1 MFILQELGRKN
12 IIIDLKQYK
21 KVLTFFA
28 HPDDETLAAGATIH
42 KLTNLGV
49 EVHIA
54 IPATGINSRRNTQ
67 EEKELDNDLTE
78 LRQDCKKALGILGI
92 QSSNI
97 YLGDFPDNEMD
108 KHSLL
113 EVIHWL
119 EEIIKKVN
127 PDLILTH
134 HRYCTNIDH
143 QYCHEAVVVATR
155 PGLNDHVT
163 VLCGE
168 VPSSTGYLKP
178 VQWEP
183 NLFIEI
189 SEDNLESK
197 IKSMETYKGEAR
209 PDPHPRSR
217 EVLSALAKVR
227 GSESGFYFSE
237 AFMISKIFA

>member
-1 MFILQELGRKN
+1 M
-12 IIIDLKQYK
+12 IDLKNIK

-28 HPDDETLAAGATIH
+28 HPDDETLAAGATIK
-42 KLTNLGV
+42 KLTDLGI
-49 EVHIA
+49 EVHVA
-54 IPATGINSRRNTQ
+54 IPATGIQSRSNTQ
-67 EEKELDNDLTE
+67 DKESLDLELIE
-78 LRQDCKKALGILGI
+78 LRQDTEKALAILGI
-92 QSSNI
+92 PSENI
-97 YLGDFPDNEMD
+97 YLGDFPDNQMD
-108 KHSLL
+108 KHTLL

-119 EEIIKKVN
+119 ENIISNVK

-143 QYCHEAVVVATR
+143 QYCHDAVVVATR
-155 PGLNDHVT
+155 PGLNDHLT

-183 NLFIEI
+183 NLYIDI
-189 SEDNLESK
+189 SKDNLESK
-197 IKSMETYKGEAR
+197 IIAMETFKGEAR

-227 GSESGFYFSE
+227 GSESGFYFAES
-237 AFMISKIFA
+237 FMISKTFL

>member
-1 MFILQELGRKN
+1 M
-12 IIIDLKQYK
+12 IDLKNIK

-28 HPDDETLAAGATIH
+28 HPDDETLAAGATIK
-42 KLTNLGV
+42 KLTDLGI
-49 EVHIA
+49 EVHVA
-54 IPATGINSRRNTQ
+54 IPATGVQSRSNTQ
-67 EEKELDNDLTE
+67 DTESLDSELID
-78 LRQDCKKALGILGI
+78 LRQDTEKALAILGI
-92 QSSNI
+92 PSENI
-97 YLGDFPDNEMD
+97 YLGDFPDNQMD

-119 EEIIKKVN
+119 EKIINNVK

-143 QYCHEAVVVATR
+143 QYCHNAVVVATR

-183 NLFIEI
+183 NLYIDI
-189 SEDNLESK
+189 SKDNLESK
-197 IKSMETYKGEAR
+197 IIAMETFKGEAR

-227 GSESGFYFSE
+227 GSESGFYFGGK
-237 AFMISKIFA
+237 FKFI

>member
-1 MFILQELGRKN
+1 M
-12 IIIDLKQYK
+12 IDLKQYK

-42 KLTNLGV
+42 KLSSLGA

-54 IPATGINSRRNTQ
+54 IPATGIHSRRNIQ
-67 EEKELDNDLTE
+67 KNEKDRNEELEE
-78 LRQDCKKALGILGI
+78 LRKDCEKAMGVLGIKP
-92 QSSNI
+92 SNI

-119 EEIIKKVN
+119 EKTINSVK
-127 PDLILTH
+127 PDLVLTH
-134 HRYCTNIDH
+134 HRFCTNIDH
-143 QYCHEAVVVATR
+143 QYCHNAVVVATR

-183 NLFIEI
+183 NLYIEVF
-189 SEDNLESK
+189 EVDLESK
-197 IKSMETYKGEAR
+197 ITAMETYKGEAR
-209 PDPHPRSR
+209 PEPHPRSR

-227 GSESGFYFSE
+227 GSEGGFYFAES
-237 AFMISKIFA
+237 FMISKIFA

>member
-1 MFILQELGRKN
+1 M
-12 IIIDLKQYK
+12 IDLKNIC

-28 HPDDETLAAGATIH
+28 HPDDETLAAGATIK
-42 KLTNLGV
+42 KLSDLGI
-49 EVHIA
+49 EVHVA
-54 IPATGINSRRNTQ
+54 IPATGIQSRSNTQ
-67 EEKELDNDLTE
+67 DKESLDLELIE
-78 LRQDCKKALGILGI
+78 LRQDTEKALAILGI
-92 QSSNI
+92 PSENI
-97 YLGDFPDNEMD
+97 YLGDFPDNQMD
-108 KHSLL
+108 KHTLL

-119 EEIIKKVN
+119 ENIISNVK

-143 QYCHEAVVVATR
+143 QYCHDAVVVATR
-155 PGLNDHVT
+155 PGLNDHLT

-183 NLFIEI
+183 NLYIDI
-189 SEDNLESK
+189 SKDNLESK
-197 IKSMETYKGEAR
+197 IIAMETFKGEAR

-227 GSESGFYFSE
+227 GSESGFYFAES
-237 AFMISKIFA
+237 FMISKTFL

>member
-1 MFILQELGRKN
+1 M
-12 IIIDLKQYK
+12 IDLKNIK

-28 HPDDETLAAGATIH
+28 HPDDETLAAGATIK
-42 KLTNLGV
+42 KLTDLGI
-49 EVHIA
+49 EVHVA
-54 IPATGINSRRNTQ
+54 IPATGVKSRSNTQ
-67 EEKELDNDLTE
+67 DTASLDSELIE
-78 LRQDCKKALGILGI
+78 LRQDTEKALAILGI
-92 QSSNI
+92 PSENI
-97 YLGDFPDNEMD
+97 YLGDFPDNQMD

-113 EVIHWL
+113 EVIYWL
-119 EEIIKKVN
+119 EKIINNVK

-143 QYCHEAVVVATR
+143 QYCHNAVVVATR

-183 NLFIEI
+183 NLYIDI
-189 SEDNLESK
+189 SKDNLESK
-197 IKSMETYKGEAR
+197 IIAMETFKGEAR

-227 GSESGFYFSE
+227 GSESGFYFAES
-237 AFMISKIFA
+237 FMISKTFL

>member
-1 MFILQELGRKN
+1 M
-12 IIIDLKQYK
+12 IDLTRYK

-28 HPDDETLAAGATIH
+28 HPDDETLAAGATIR
-42 KLTNLGV
+42 KLTNLGA

-54 IPATGINSRRNTQ
+54 IPATGIHSRRNSR
-67 EEKELDNDLTE
+67 EEKEREADLVE
-78 LRQDCKKALGILGI
+78 LRQDCEKAMGVLGIKPT
-92 QSSNI
+92 NI
-97 YLGDFPDNEMD
+97 HLGDFPDNEMD

-119 EEIIKKVN
+119 EDIVRKVK
-127 PDLILTH
+127 PDLVLTH
-134 HRYCTNIDH
+134 HRFCTNIDH

-183 NLFIEI
+183 NLYIEI
-189 SEDNLESK
+189 SERDLEAK
-197 IKSMETYKGEAR
+197 VEAMETYKGEAR

-227 GSESGFYFSE
+227 GSEAGFYFAES
-237 AFMISKIFA
+237 FMISKIFA